1 MGNILVI
8 KQGNIHN
15 AIREQPFVADILVMD
30 GKIVEIAEHI
40 AAADNVQAAENAQA
54 GNTCRSQDGDSA
66 AVQILDAT
74 GLDVYPGFV
83 DAHCHIGL
91 DGYGIGFEGEDF
103 NEMGDAVTPDLSAI
117 DGINPQDI
125 TFEQARSGGVT
136 CVCTGP
142 GSSNV
147 IGGTFCAIK
156 TYGRRVD
163 DMIVKEK
170 AAMKIAFGENPKNCY
185 KTKGVYSRMSI
196 AAKLRENLTKARIYD
211 GKLRAAGCN
220 EGKYPHL
227 PFGTDSRKYQDS
239 SGTDSRKYQDSSGT
253 DSRKYQD
260 LPSGTDGTD
269 CPDSIDWSKMPA
281 YDPKLEA
288 LVPVV
293 RREMPLKA
301 HAHRA
306 DDIFTAIR
314 IAKEFGLKLAID
326 HTTEGH
332 QIAEELAKEGFPV
345 SVGPTFGHATKYELR
360 NKSFETPAV
369 LAAAGCRVSIITDS
383 PVIEQRFL
391 AHCVG
396 MAIYNGLD
404 EFIGLQSV
412 TINAAKHIGIEDRV
426 GSIEVGKDGD
436 FVLVKGNPF
445 VLDATILYTIIDG
458 KIVYRA

>member
-1 MGNILVI
+1 MSNVLII
-8 KQGNIHN
+8 KNGNIHN
-15 AIREQPFVADILVMD
+15 AIQEKPYVADILVVD
-30 GKIVEIAEHI
+30 GKIKEIAEEGFSV
-40 AAADNVQAAENAQA
+40 AWEKWADRAE
-54 GNTCRSQDGDSA
+54 
-66 AVQILDAT
+66 VLDAS
-74 GLDVYPGFV
+74 GLEIYPGFI

-103 NEMGDAVTPDLSAI
+103 NEMGDPITPDLSAI

-156 TYGRRVD
+156 TYGKRVD

-170 AAMKIAFGENPKNCY
+170 VAMKIAFGENPKNCY

-196 AAKLRENLTKARIYD
+196 AAKLREYLTKARAYEE
-211 GKLRAAGCN
+211 KKRQAGWP
-220 EGKYPHL
+220 EH
-227 PFGTDSRKYQDS
+227 T
-239 SGTDSRKYQDSSGT
+239 
-253 DSRKYQD
+253 
-260 LPSGTDGTD
+260 
-269 CPDSIDWSKMPA
+269 DWSKLPA

-288 LVPVV
+288 LIPVI
-293 RREMPLKA
+293 RGKMPLKA

-314 IAKEFGLKLAID
+314 IAREFGVGLVID

-332 QIAEELAKEGFPV
+332 LIARDLAREGFPV
-345 SVGPTFGHATKYELR
+345 SVGPSFGHATKYELR
-360 NKSFETPAV
+360 NRRFETPAV
-369 LAAAGCRVSIITDS
+369 LAEAGCSVSIITDS

-391 AHCVG
+391 SYCVG
-396 MAIYNGLD
+396 KAIAAGLD
-404 EFIGLQSV
+404 RFKGLQAV
-412 TINAAKHIGIEDRV
+412 TINAARHIGIQDRV

-436 FVLVKGNPF
+436 FVVIKGNPF
-445 VLDATILYTIIDG
+445 ALDTVILYTIIDG
-458 KIVYRA
+458 EIVYKK